1 MKPFDE
7 SEIYT
12 LPSETKTCYKI
23 IVVSIIIMTVL
34 SVVAYFL

>member
-12 LPSETKTCYKI
+12 LPSETKNWYKVI
-23 IVVSIIIMTVL
+23 IVSIAIMTVL
-34 SVVAYFL
+34 SIVAYFF